1 MRYLRILRRQLAVR
15 IKLKR
20 RKGRYA
26 RRIVGKN
33 CKYLVRAGGKAKCS
47 LRNGEY
53 CSKTCECGYE
63 EESRTL
69 DKLREA
75 L

>member
-1 MRYLRILRRQLAVR
+1 MRHIGIRRRGRAVR
-15 IKLKR
+15 IKQKR
-20 RKGRYA
+20 RKGRYV

-33 CKYLVRAGGKAKCS
+33 CKYLVRTGGKAKCS

-63 EESRTL
+63 EESRML
-69 DKLREA
+69 DKLREV

>member
-1 MRYLRILRRQLAVR
+1 MR
-15 IKLKR
+15 IKRKR
-20 RKGRYA
+20 RKGRYV

-33 CKYLVRAGGKAKCS
+33 CKYLVRVGGKAKCG
-47 LRNGEY
+47 LRSGEY
-53 CSKTCECGYE
+53 CSKTYDCGYE

-69 DKLREA
+69 DKLREV

>member
-1 MRYLRILRRQLAVR
+1 MRTKR
-15 IKLKR
+15 KR
-20 RKGRYA
+20 RKGIYV
-26 RRIVGKN
+26 RRIIGKN

-69 DKLREA
+69 DKFRET